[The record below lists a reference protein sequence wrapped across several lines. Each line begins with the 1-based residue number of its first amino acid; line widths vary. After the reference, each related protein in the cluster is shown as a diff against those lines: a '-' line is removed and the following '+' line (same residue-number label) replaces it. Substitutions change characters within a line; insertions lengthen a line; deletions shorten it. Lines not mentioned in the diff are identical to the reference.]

1 MFRSARIRSEHVWL
15 PRPELT
21 RDLPIVVA
29 TSTAKRAL
37 MFVTFHRAILA
48 IGIFP
53 GHAKMNKPAV
63 FTSSWDDGHPLDMRL
78 GDLLAKH
85 EFPATFYVP
94 LSNCEGLPVLSAE
107 QVRGLGAAFEIGSH
121 TLDHRYLN
129 TVDEGEARRQIM
141 DGKNKLEDILGYGV
155 RGFCYPGG
163 RFSAEHRR
171 FTVETGFAYART
183 TVNFFRTVPDDRYRM
198 PTTIQF
204 YPHPRMAYV
213 RNYLSKGNWPIRSG
227 LFSVAV
233 RPTGMIDRM
242 RAMVD
247 YVCRNGGVFHLWGHS
262 WELDTFDGWQQLDR
276 FLGYVGER
284 IPRQCRLT
292 NDEVAFPVVPSS

>member
-1 MFRSARIRSEHVWL
+1 
-15 PRPELT
+15 
-21 RDLPIVVA
+21 
-29 TSTAKRAL
+29 
-37 MFVTFHRAILA
+37 
-48 IGIFP
+48 
-53 GHAKMNKPAV
+53 MNKPAV